1 MEADFNL
8 IRNYANASVFLITWH
23 MTDPSN
29 NHSVFLAFLNTLLTS
44 TNTLLLLVNS
54 DPSLF
59 ATHTLLLHDNDMIRV
74 CYKYGISLRYLIFS
88 MFNNNMLLIRYFWML
103 LNIKYESYI
112 CNRIYVAT
120 TPVICA
126 PRCCCLPYLNS
137 LFYISTSLESLILMN
152 PRLHPVM
159 S

>member
-1 MEADFNL
+1 LNGSIKVYKSLYILKRNRKTVNRMEADFNL

-74 CYKYGISLRYLIFS
+74 CYKY
-88 MFNNNMLLIRYFWML
+88 
-103 LNIKYESYI
+103 ESYI